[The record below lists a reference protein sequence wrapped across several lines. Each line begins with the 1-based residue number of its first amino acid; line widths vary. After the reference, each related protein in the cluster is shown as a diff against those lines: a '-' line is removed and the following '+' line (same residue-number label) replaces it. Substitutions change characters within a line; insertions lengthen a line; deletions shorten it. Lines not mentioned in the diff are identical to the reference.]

1 MSISTVRALF
11 VDARLAGRRL
21 GATTVAGMLLA
32 DIGDTPY
39 NIMLL
44 LHILAMFVAFAPAF
58 VHPFIDN
65 DTRGMPEARQ
75 RIYGAA
81 LIVGGLL
88 GFGVAGMS
96 GKDANDELFISVSDS
111 WVWPSVV
118 LWLAMNG
125 VLHGMILKGEKAVAA
140 GDESSVKTVALGG
153 QLITVMF
160 LVTLYLMVFKPG
172 A

>member
-1 MSISTVRALF
+1 
-11 VDARLAGRRL
+11 
-21 GATTVAGMLLA
+21 MLLA

-65 DTRGMPEARQ
+65 DTRGMSDARQ
-75 RIYGAA
+75 RIFSGIAQRGMRIYGAA

-96 GKDANDELFISVSDS
+96 DDGTGELVYSVSDS
-111 WVWPSVV
+111 WIWPSVV
-118 LWLAMNG
+118 LWIAMNG

>member
-1 MSISTVRALF
+1 
-11 VDARLAGRRL
+11 
-21 GATTVAGMLLA
+21 MLLA

-65 DTRGMPEARQ
+65 DTRGMPDARQ
-75 RIYGAA
+75 RIFSGIAQRGMRIYGAA

-118 LWLAMNG
+118 LWIAMNG

-160 LVTLYLMVFKPG
+160 LITLYLMVFKPG